1 MEVKVISI
9 QRVLDE
15 LYPTPPVPLNNL
27 NDFTFLVAVVLSA
40 QTTDGKVND
49 VTKELFT
56 HASTPHAMA
65 KLSENFILGI
75 IQPVG
80 LAPKKASYVRNLS
93 IKLVE
98 EFDGKVPATFA
109 ELESLPGVG
118 HKTASVI
125 MSQIFGIPS
134 IAVDTHVHRLALRW
148 GLSKDQ
154 KNVDNVQKDL
164 CKLFPEDCWNK
175 VLNIIHTMQF
185 LCAFIFHRVA
195 AQLHLQMIYFGRE
208 YCTAKAHVVSQA
220 PDVVRVALS

>member
-1 MEVKVISI
+1 MEHKIHAI

-15 LYPTPPVPLNNL
+15 LYPSPPVPLNNL

-49 VTKELFT
+49 VTKELFM
-56 HASTPHAMA
+56 HASTPEAMSQ
-65 KLSENFILGI
+65 LSESFILGI

-98 EFDGKVPATFA
+98 EFGGKVPATFP

-148 GLSKDQ
+148 GLSRDQ

-175 VLNIIHTMQF
+175 VFSQLIVNCLSSLLI
-185 LCAFIFHRVA
+185 LSSIFMWYSFTCR
-195 AQLHLQMIYFGRE
+195 
-208 YCTAKAHVVSQA
+208 
-220 PDVVRVALS
+220 